1 MSSAIN
7 MTLPLRQSEAAQ
19 PVPPNFV
26 SNNNLGAGAQKN
38 FQQTGGS
45 TTPSSTQRPST
56 ITVSTAQTR
65 WRWLPAA
72 LTAAVQERTKTPPP
86 PSSTVPFHR
95 DPHFV
100 GRPQLE
106 NLEEKLSA
114 GNKRVALVG
123 LGGIG
128 YEVCTVD

>member
-1 MSSAIN
+1 MPSAIN
-7 MTLPLRQSEAAQ
+7 TTLPLRQSEAAQ
-19 PVPPNFV
+19 PDPPSLV

-38 FQQTGGS
+38 FQQTGGFNN
-45 TTPSSTQRPST
+45 TQFNAET
-56 ITVSTAQTR
+56 INYHGKHGSDT
-65 WRWLPAA
+65 L
-72 LTAAVQERTKTPPP
+72 AAVQERTKTPPP

-106 NLEEKLSA
+106 DLEEKLSA
-114 GNKRVALVG
+114 RNKRVALVG
-123 LGGIG
+123 LGGVG